1 MTEKKVA
8 KKKAATRRKPAKS
21 VFEML
26 EDSVVG
32 QPFVIANKVFL
43 ASLGLFSTIQ
53 TEFGDKFDELVKDG
67 EVARDK
73 YQKSFTKFQK
83 NFVKDV
89 TSTKDR
95 VVESVKPAAAK

>member
-8 KKKAATRRKPAKS
+8 KKKAATRKKPEKS

-26 EDSVVG
+26 EDSMIG

-43 ASLGLFSTIQ
+43 ASLGLVSTIQ
-53 TEFGDKFDELVKDG
+53 TDVGNKFDELVKDG

-73 YQKSFTKFQK
+73 YQASFRKFQK
-83 NFVKDV
+83 
-89 TSTKDR
+89 SL
-95 VVESVKPAAAK
+95 SS

>member
-8 KKKAATRRKPAKS
+8 KKKVATRKKPDKS

-26 EDSVVG
+26 EDSMIG
-32 QPFVIANKVFL
+32 QPFIIANKVFL

-53 TEFGDKFDELVKDG
+53 SEVGNKFDEFVKDG

-73 YQKSFTKFQK
+73 YQASFKKFQK
-83 NFVKDV
+83 
-89 TSTKDR
+89 SL
-95 VVESVKPAAAK
+95 SS

>member
-8 KKKAATRRKPAKS
+8 KKKVATRKKPDKS

-26 EDSVVG
+26 EDSMIG

-43 ASLGLFSTIQ
+43 ASLGLISTVQ
-53 TEFGDKFDELVKDG
+53 TEVGNKFDELVKDG

-73 YQKSFTKFQK
+73 YQASFKKFQK
-83 NFVKDV
+83 
-89 TSTKDR
+89 SLG
-95 VVESVKPAAAK
+95 S